1 MTVNAVYTPK
11 NYLISYA
18 VDKDVE
24 ILATSQTV
32 VFDADYSLLTPT
44 KDGFHFFGWSWNTQT
59 VDNTGKWTIAQN
71 VTLEPTWI
79 KGCAVTFVMNKGTDV
94 VFNIPEG
101 SSIAEEEIPTPDL
114 ESKTGYDVV
123 WDINS
128 FENIRSDMTVNS
140 LYRAKSYTITYK
152 VGAGAVISQATQTV
166 VFDTDYELF
175 IPTMDNAEFLYW
187 KNAKTGEKVESGIW
201 QTDSDITLVAVWHY
215 WSPNV

>member
-1 MTVNAVYTPK
+1 
-11 NYLISYA
+11 
-18 VDKDVE
+18 
-24 ILATSQTV
+24 
-32 VFDADYSLLTPT
+32 
-44 KDGFHFFGWSWNTQT
+44 
-59 VDNTGKWTIAQN
+59 
-71 VTLEPTWI
+71 
-79 KGCAVTFVMNKGTDV
+79 
-94 VFNIPEG
+94 
-101 SSIAEEEIPTPDL
+101 
-114 ESKTGYDVV
+114 
-123 WDINS
+123 
-128 FENIRSDMTVNS
+128 MTVNS